1 MKKFIQTDKKN
12 NKILSLYVFKITDED
27 VEIEISD
34 EENEKLNS
42 YLHLAYYENN
52 NIIYKNFENSI
63 LKDNLE
69 NEKSIILQWF
79 LENDWKVNKLTVGEW
94 EKEDSRW
101 IEYMAQLLSK
111 IARLDQI
118 EFEMSMLG

>member
-1 MKKFIQTDKKN
+1 MKKFIQTDKNN

-101 IEYMAQLLSK
+101 IEYMAQRQEK
-111 IARLDQI
+111 RARLDQI
-118 EFEMSMLG
+118 EFEISMLQ